1 MVGDEC
7 MKVLK
12 IYVCLT
18 CPIIT
23 LCLIFNILGITTFS
37 YTGFAVDSCGIVFIG
52 KDSIIEKYFDGKKI
66 AELDPKT
73 SRGYAF
79 TIQNDNIILSTGSFV
94 YTLDLDGKELG
105 READIETKVFNGLQK
120 QKKFFVT
127 NEGDQY
133 YFKSVLGRAQVIDES
148 GNVLYKMPFLDYIV
162 KLLFIS
168 SLISI
173 FVCVPLIIR
182 ATLKQ
187 GTVD

>member
-7 MKVLK
+7 MKALK

-79 TIQNDNIILSTGSFV
+79 TIQD
-94 YTLDLDGKELG
+94 
-105 READIETKVFNGLQK
+105 
-120 QKKFFVT
+120 
-127 NEGDQY
+127 
-133 YFKSVLGRAQVIDES
+133 
-148 GNVLYKMPFLDYIV
+148 P
-162 KLLFIS
+162 LFIRWILMAKS
-168 SLISI
+168 SDEKLI
-173 FVCVPLIIR
+173 
-182 ATLKQ
+182 LKQ
-187 GTVD
+187 RCLMVYKNKKNFL